1 MFIIKA
7 GIKREKAL
15 IISSYN
21 NTFKIGIITILRN
34 ILKYA
39 QNVNFD

>member
-1 MFIIKA
+1 MFIIRI

-21 NTFKIGIITILRN
+21 NTFKKGIIIILKS
-34 ILKYA
+34 ILKYI
-39 QNVNFD
+39 

>member
-1 MFIIKA
+1 MFIIKV

-21 NTFKIGIITILRN
+21 NTFGINTIIILRN
-34 ILKYA
+34 ILRYA
-39 QNVNFD
+39 